1 MKKWFSKLGEK
12 IEDFFIW
19 LFYGD
24 HKLFYGRVEIPLKGE
39 KWDIHIADPDFFPSV
54 PHLHAVRDRRI
65 RIDVYTGEVYFK
77 RVNTGKLSDKD
88 FYALWHNEK
97 FLEEVKKAR
106 IYYVQEHPNYKL
118 PDLPFDYI

>member
-12 IEDFFIW
+12 VEDFFIW
-19 LFYGD
+19 LFCGD

-54 PHLHAVRDRRI
+54 PHLHAVGDRRI

-97 FLEEVKKAR
+97 FLEEIKKAR
-106 IYYVQEHPNYKL
+106 TYYVKENQNYKL
-118 PDLPFDYI
+118 TDLPFDYI